1 MLRKKHLCISIAIV
15 IFAII
20 IISAFIAM
28 ARKEANPAISYQ
40 PKSEKPLKL
49 ENSDYRIKN
58 EEYLK
63 EVCGTIIIEY
73 YQKYGTMPE
82 SLEDAMVCL
91 DRRLP
96 HRGDYYGGATLY
108 KRINDHSFSFIA
120 FGKNEKSD
128 FGKGDDI
135 VVTYDTDKWL

>member
-1 MLRKKHLCISIAIV
+1 MFQKKHTVTFVTVAIFGV
-15 IFAII
+15 IIGL
-20 IISAFIAM
+20 M
-28 ARKEANPAISYQ
+28 LTLLYKEATNP
-40 PKSEKPLKL
+40 
-49 ENSDYRIKN
+49 ENSYRAKN
-58 EEYLK
+58 EKYLK
-63 EVCGTIIIEY
+63 ERCGTIVIEY

-120 FGKNEKSD
+120 YGKNEKYD
-128 FGKGDDI
+128 FGNGDDI

>member
-1 MLRKKHLCISIAIV
+1 MFQKKHTVTFVTVAIFGV
-15 IFAII
+15 IIGL
-20 IISAFIAM
+20 M
-28 ARKEANPAISYQ
+28 LTLLYKEATNP
-40 PKSEKPLKL
+40 
-49 ENSDYRIKN
+49 ENSYRAKN
-58 EEYLK
+58 EKYLK
-63 EVCGTIIIEY
+63 ERCGAIIIEY

-96 HRGDYYGGATLY
+96 HRGDYYGGSTSY
-108 KRINDHSFSFIA
+108 ERINDHSFSFIA
-120 FGKNEKSD
+120 YGKNEKYD